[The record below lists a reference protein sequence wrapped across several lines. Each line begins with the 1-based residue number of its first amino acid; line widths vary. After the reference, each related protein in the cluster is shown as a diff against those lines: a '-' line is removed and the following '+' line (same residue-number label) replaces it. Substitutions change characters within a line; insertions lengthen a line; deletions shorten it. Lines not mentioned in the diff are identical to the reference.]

1 MDLSQN
7 QMMKCIIC
15 HDDTIPLEILTMC
28 NRCKKCFIAYHKS
41 NGITTMK
48 NHVKINHSTLL
59 KNLSKDGSNA
69 LRSLLDHEPKKR
81 KAHVSPTI
89 TSNFLKK

>member
-1 MDLSQN
+1 MDLFQN

-15 HDDTIPLEILTMC
+15 HDDTIPLEILATC

-41 NGITTMK
+41 NDITTMK
-48 NHVKINHSTLL
+48 NHVKINHFTLL
-59 KNLSKDGSNA
+59 KKLLKDGSNA
-69 LRSLLDHEPKKR
+69 LRFLLDHEPKKR

-89 TSNFLKK
+89 IFKFF

>member
-15 HDDTIPLEILTMC
+15 HDDTIPLEILIMC
-28 NRCKKCFIAYHKS
+28 NRSKKCFIAYHKS

-59 KNLSKDGSNA
+59 KNLLKDESNA
-69 LRSLLDHEPKKR
+69 LRFLPDHELEKK
-81 KAHVSPTI
+81 KGTCI
-89 TSNFLKK
+89 SNYNF

>member
-1 MDLSQN
+1 
-7 QMMKCIIC
+7 
-15 HDDTIPLEILTMC
+15 
-28 NRCKKCFIAYHKS
+28 
-41 NGITTMK
+41 MK

-59 KNLSKDGSNA
+59 KNLLKDGSNA

>member
-7 QMMKCIIC
+7 QLMKCIVC
-15 HDDTIPLEILTMC
+15 HNDTIPLEILAMC
-28 NRCKKCFIAYHKS
+28 TRCKKCFIAYHKF

-59 KNLSKDGSNA
+59 KKLLKDESNA
-69 LRSLLDHEPKKR
+69 LRFFLDHE
-81 KAHVSPTI
+81 
-89 TSNFLKK
+89 L